1 MTTST
6 PQTTTLKPFAMTF
19 DFLVGQIGHDLY
31 DTAEEQSAAPLQAKV
46 NQLLELVGQVWVER
60 ETMSGGDVS
69 REQVKAALLKLV
81 QAM

>member
-6 PQTTTLKPFAMTF
+6 PQTTAMTF
-19 DFLVGQIGHDLY
+19 ANLVSQISYDLY

-46 NQLLELVGQVWVER
+46 SQLLELVGQVWVER

>member
-6 PQTTTLKPFAMTF
+6 PQTTAMTF
-19 DFLVGQIGHDLY
+19 DNLVSQIAYDLY
-31 DTAEEQSAAPLQAKV
+31 DTADEQSAAPLQAKV